1 MAVNINSSSDAL
13 KTQLAYEK
21 STSGPERAV
30 EQPAAQP
37 RGTVDSVDL
46 SISRENLV
54 AAQSRVVDAEAAQ
67 ETLAKARVGISR
79 QSGSALLAQANQS
92 PQAALQ
98 LLKE

>member
-13 KTQLAYEK
+13 KSQLAYEK

-37 RGTVDSVDL
+37 RSTVDNVDL

-67 ETLAKARVGISR
+67 ETLAKARVGIS
-79 QSGSALLAQANQS
+79 QQAGSALLAQANQS